1 MLPNAAWLCWI
12 IPMVGA
18 ALTPLFSKIHPK
30 VRDILAVLF
39 PAVAAALAVSMIP
52 DVMNGFTILPQPE
65 ILVGE
70 SPIPWDITQT
80 ITIQG
85 VSIPVTLRWA
95 SLLPYNAKVLWIPWL
110 PVQPPIEFWQA
121 QYAFMIPRGI
131 YAGILVDPLSVFMA
145 CVVTCIGFLIMVF
158 SLGYMHGDPDLTRYW
173 FFMNFFIGGMTMLVM
188 TDNLLQ
194 LFIGWEIVGLCS
206 WALIGFWHKKE
217 EPCTVPKYT
226 PEYRTTEGEYNA
238 LCGMKAFIM
247 TKIGDIALLIAISVI
262 FFVSGTFNL
271 VQLQQNAAIN
281 FAAPSIGWVTDLA
294 VRGLLPAVALLLF
307 GGPIAKSAQFPLHEW
322 LPEAMAGPTTVSAL
336 IHAATMVKAGVY
348 LVARMLPIFYGSQ
361 QILLEAALK
370 PTNYA
375 STIMLTSGQ
384 WLFLY
389 TATQYGLSTFFNT
402 VASIGVFTAF
412 LAATMGVVSRELKKV
427 LAYSTISQIGYM
439 MLALGVVGTSAM
451 SVAGFVAGTFHLMAH
466 AIFKALLFLCAGA
479 VLHAVETKDMF
490 EMGGLKE
497 KMPITYVCMLVGGL
511 SLAGF
516 PSFAGFFSKEAIF
529 GATLEANQLAIY
541 ALAAIVVA
549 ITTFYTFRMIGLV
562 FHGEPSSHVKKIE
575 EEHGPVKEAPL
586 VMWVPLVILAAAT
599 LVAGWLE
606 PLFRQFFLGPLGA
619 YLLEAEYV
627 HPVLLGGLTFS
638 EYPHFIIEHTLTHEQ
653 IVLLEVYEYMHLTTY
668 SGWLSELASAWM
680 SIAISLGLFV
690 VGFVPAWHYYIVR
703 RGDPSRVTGNRVGG
717 AIWKFLWNRW
727 YINQLYYLVFV
738 DGFLKL
744 ASAMYDYLERGLDSL
759 NYVVAAVT
767 VKFSESFRKTQTGI
781 AYVNIMYLLLGVLVF
796 MFLLLVFW

>member
-12 IPMVGA
+12 IPMIGA
-18 ALTPLFSKIHPK
+18 ALIPLFAKIHPK
-30 VRDILAVLF
+30 VRDVLAVLF
-39 PAVAAALAVSMIP
+39 PAAAAVFAVSMIP
-52 DVMNGFTILPQPE
+52 DILSGFTILSQPE
-65 ILVGE
+65 ILIGE

-85 VSIPVTLRWA
+85 VSIPVTLRWI
-95 SLLPYNAKVLWIPWL
+95 SLLPYDAKALWIPWL

-121 QYAFMIPRGI
+121 PYAFMIPRGI
-131 YAGILVDPLSVFMA
+131 YAGVLVDPLSVFMA

-173 FFMNFFIGGMTMLVM
+173 FFMNFFIGGMTMLVIA
-188 TDNLLQ
+188 DNLLQ

-217 EPCTVPKYT
+217 EPCTVPKDT
-226 PEYRTTEGEYNA
+226 PEYRPTEGEYNA
-238 LCGMKAFIM
+238 LCGMKAFIT
-247 TKIGDIALLIAISVI
+247 TKIGDIALLIAIAVI
-262 FFVSGTFNL
+262 FFFSGTFNL

-281 FAAPSIGWVTDLA
+281 FAAGNIGWVTDLA
-294 VRGLLPAVALLLF
+294 VRGLLPTVALLLF
-307 GGPIAKSAQFPLHEW
+307 GGPVAKSAQFPLHEW

-361 QILLEAALK
+361 QILLEAALEPAK
-370 PTNYA
+370 YS
-375 STIMLTSGQ
+375 STLVLTSGQ
-384 WLFLY
+384 WIFLY

-439 MLALGVVGTSAM
+439 MLALGVVGTSMM
-451 SVAGFVAGTFHLMAH
+451 SVIGFAAGTFHLMAH

-490 EMGGLKE
+490 EMGGLKQ
-497 KMPITYVCMLVGGL
+497 KMPITYACMVVGGL

-516 PSFAGFFSKEAIF
+516 PGFAGFFSKEAIF
-529 GATLEANQLAIY
+529 GATLKANQLAMY
-541 ALAAIVVA
+541 VLAAVVVA

-575 EEHGPVKEAPL
+575 EEHGPVKEAPP

-599 LVAGWLE
+599 LAAGWLE
-606 PLFRQFFLGPLGA
+606 PLFRQFFLGPIGV
-619 YLLEAEYV
+619 YLFEAEYV
-627 HPVLLGGLTFS
+627 HPVLLGGLSFS
-638 EYPHFIIEHTLTHEQ
+638 EYPHFVISQVLTHEQ
-653 IVLLEVYEYMHLTTY
+653 VVLLEVYEYLHLTTY
-668 SGWLSELASAWM
+668 SGWFSELAGAWM
-680 SIAISLGLFV
+680 SIVVSLGLFA
-690 VGFVPAWHYYIVR
+690 VGFVPAWHYYVAR
-703 RGDPSRVTGNRVGG
+703 RGDPSKITSNKVGG
-717 AIWKFLWNRW
+717 AIWRFLWNRW
-727 YINQLYYLVFV
+727 YINQIYYLVFV

-744 ASAMYDYLERGLDSL
+744 ASAMYSYVERGLDRL
-759 NYVVAAVT
+759 NYVAAAVT
-767 VKFSESFRKTQTGI
+767 VKLSDSFRKTQTGI